1 MATTSLIEDLKCH
14 LEPVLVG
21 FPCLRPASFRL
32 HNFTDADMSAAA
44 PVILLR
50 RSGTGGDD
58 DEIAQQIDVDVT
70 LLVAPDQIK
79 DGENLMHTLRLF
91 LKSEAGF
98 VGEGTYGYVVYS
110 HIIGPVQLQNGRH
123 RFAFVV
129 RCFTENQ

>member
-1 MATTSLIEDLKCH
+1 MTSTSLLEDLKCH

-21 FPCLRPASFRL
+21 FPCLRPATFRL
-32 HNFTDADMSAAA
+32 HNFTDADLVAKA

-50 RSGTGGDD
+50 RSGSGGDD
-58 DEIAQQIDVDVT
+58 DDIAQQIDVDLT
-70 LLVAPDQIK
+70 LIVSPDQIK
-79 DGENLMHTLRLF
+79 DGENLLHTLRLF
-91 LKSEAGF
+91 LKSDAGSI
-98 VGEGTYGYVVYS
+98 GTGTYGYVVYS